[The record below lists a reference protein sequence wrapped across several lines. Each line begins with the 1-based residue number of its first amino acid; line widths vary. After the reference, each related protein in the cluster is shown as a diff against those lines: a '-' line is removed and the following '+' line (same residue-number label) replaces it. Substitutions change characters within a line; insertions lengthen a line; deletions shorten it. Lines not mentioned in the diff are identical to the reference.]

1 MRSGERG
8 VAFGVPRDFQT
19 ADGRPLPIRYGGDYN
34 PEQWP
39 EKVWSEDLRLMREAG
54 VNFVSLGI
62 FSWARLQPGPHEAYD
77 FGWLDRVMDLLHAGG
92 VGVNLATA
100 TASPPP
106 WLSRLYPDSRPVTA
120 DGVRLEVGARQL
132 YCPSHA
138 ALRQRALRLVR
149 ALAERYGPHPAL
161 QMWHVNNE
169 YGCHISECFCELCA
183 GRFRD
188 WLRARYDSLDA
199 LNAAWSTAFWSLA
212 YSDWNEIQ
220 PPRRAPTFTNP
231 ALQLDWRRFSSDN
244 LLDFFRAEV
253 AVLREV
259 TPGVPVTTNFIG
271 FLKGLDYAEW
281 ARHEDVVSLDAYP
294 DPASEAGH
302 IDSAAQFDLSRSLG
316 GGQRW
321 LLMEQAANAVN
332 WRPVNAPK
340 PPGLMRLTSLQA
352 LAHGADAVMF
362 FQWRASRG
370 GAEKFHS
377 GMVPHVGT
385 DSRTWREVKA
395 LGAELP
401 GLARLTGCRVRS
413 RVGLLFDW
421 PNWWA
426 LELDSKPSVRLQLLP
441 LLAKWYA
448 ALRGLGVN
456 VDFVTPGGPLE
467 GYDVLVAPNA
477 YLLTQDTADALRA
490 FTHSGGALVL
500 GPFSGIVDEREQ
512 VGLGGYPALLRDV
525 LGAWV
530 EEWAPLPDGET
541 LGLRFADGHTARC
554 DTWAEVVHLEGA
566 EALATFEEGYFAGAP
581 ALTRHAFGEGTA
593 YYAAADLP
601 APEVKAL
608 LRAVLGG
615 QGVPTTD
622 LPDHL
627 DLGVSEDG
635 AGSVLHLLNFS
646 RDKTLSVRLPKG
658 GRDLQDG
665 FEPPESLSLPPLAGR
680 FIAYPGEVS
689 VADVRVE

>member
-1 MRSGERG
+1 M
-8 VAFGVPRDFQT
+8 PTRDSI
-19 ADGRPLPIRYGGDYN
+19 LYGGDYN

-39 EKVWSEDLRLMREAG
+39 EDLWPEDVRLMQEAG

-77 FGWLDRVMDLLHAGG
+77 FTWLDRIMDLLHAGG

-106 WLSRLYPDSRPVTA
+106 WLARLYPDSRPVTA

-138 ALRQRALRLVR
+138 AFRQRALRLVR
-149 ALAERYGPHPAL
+149 ALAERYATHPAL

-183 GRFRD
+183 ARFRT
-188 WLRARYDSLDA
+188 WLEERYGTLDA
-199 LNAAWSTAFWSLA
+199 LNDAWSTAFWSLH
-212 YSDWNEIQ
+212 YGDWAEVQ
-220 PPRRAPTFTNP
+220 PPRRAPTFSNP

-244 LLDFFRAEV
+244 LLGLFTDEV

-259 TPGVPVTTNFIG
+259 TPQVPVTTNFIG
-271 FLKGLDYAEW
+271 FLKGLDYFEW
-281 ARHEDVVSLDAYP
+281 ARHEDVASLDAYP
-294 DPASEAGH
+294 DPASAVGH
-302 IDSAAQFDLSRSLG
+302 LDSAAQFDLTRSLR

-321 LLMEQAANAVN
+321 LLMEQATSAVN
-332 WRPVNAPK
+332 WRAENAPK

-385 DSRTWREVKA
+385 QHSRIWNEVKA

-401 GLARLTGCRVRS
+401 SLARLTGCHVPARVA
-413 RVGLLFDW
+413 LLFDW
-421 PNWWA
+421 HSWWA
-426 LELDSKPSVRLQLLP
+426 LELDSKPSARLQQLP
-441 LLAKWYA
+441 TALKYHA
-448 ALRGLGVN
+448 ALRSLGQN
-456 VDFVTPGGPLE
+456 VDLVAPGAPLD
-467 GYDVLVAPNA
+467 GYDAVVVPNA
-477 YLLTQDTADALRA
+477 YLLTQGTAEDLRA
-490 FTHSGGALVL
+490 FTRAGGTLVM
-500 GPFSGIVDEREQ
+500 GPFSGIVDERDQ
-512 VGLGGYPALLRDV
+512 VQLGGYPALLRDV

-530 EEWAPLPDGET
+530 EEWVPLPGGET
-541 LGLRFADGHTARC
+541 LGLRFADGREARC
-554 DTWAEVVHLEGA
+554 DTWAEVLHPEGA
-566 EALATFEEGYFAGAP
+566 DVLATFEGGFLTGGA
-581 ALTRHAFGEGTA
+581 ALTRHAFGQGAA

-601 APEVKAL
+601 QPEVQAL
-608 LRAVLGG
+608 LREALTAR
-615 QGVPTTD
+615 GVPVTGVPLD
-622 LPDHL
+622 L
-627 DLGVSEDG
+627 DLGVSRDE

-646 RDKTLSVRLPKG
+646 RTDTRTVRLPAG
-658 GRDLQDG
+658 GRDLQG
-665 FEPPESLSLPPLAGR
+665 GNELEQVVRLPPLGAR
-680 FIAYPGEVS
+680 FVTYPGDVS